1 MSNWRTHCGS
11 RPNEKD
17 DCIHKRKTREDYAK
31 HSKAVLSRPRVS
43 AYQHYPQPG
52 PVNWVR
58 TFSKLEYN
66 KGLTDFHVGGVAV
79 INSQKFLLA
88 RKTLME
94 VLQRV
99 QSHAKQLDLIR
110 RQPKQSVAEST
121 RTLHMRNRKART
133 VGIQSYT
140 IIYNCPIIQPSSTIN
155 WYQYPPT
162 PGNRRGRVRDK
173 VPFRAAAMPGAHRKV
188 F

>member
-1 MSNWRTHCGS
+1 
-11 RPNEKD
+11 
-17 DCIHKRKTREDYAK
+17 
-31 HSKAVLSRPRVS
+31 VLSRPRVS

-66 KGLTDFHVGGVAV
+66 KGLTDFHVGGVAA

-110 RQPKQSVAEST
+110 RQPKQSIAESM
-121 RTLHMRNRKART
+121 RALHMRNRKART

-140 IIYNCPIIQPSSTIN
+140 TVLLYNHHQPSIGTSIRRPQATPSWGYVGPSWGLCCPILRLCWPMLKPMMAHVDPSWATRSEK
-155 WYQYPPT
+155 W
-162 PGNRRGRVRDK
+162 DK
-173 VPFRAAAMPGAHRKV
+173 IRNSKNHRKTR
-188 F
+188 

>member
-1 MSNWRTHCGS
+1 M
-11 RPNEKD
+11 
-17 DCIHKRKTREDYAK
+17 
-31 HSKAVLSRPRVS
+31 LSRPRVS

-121 RTLHMRNRKART
+121 RALHMRNRKART

-140 IIYNCPIIQPSSTIN
+140 IIYNCPIIQPSSTIS

>member
-1 MSNWRTHCGS
+1 M
-11 RPNEKD
+11 
-17 DCIHKRKTREDYAK
+17 
-31 HSKAVLSRPRVS
+31 
-43 AYQHYPQPG
+43 
-52 PVNWVR
+52 
-58 TFSKLEYN
+58 
-66 KGLTDFHVGGVAV
+66 TDFHVGGVAV

-173 VPFRAAAMPGAHRKV
+173 VPFRRQRPCRVRTEKFSNGSSEVGSIIGFRRFFAALWSHAGHLQKSFLLVRKQRYAV
-188 F
+188 ACH